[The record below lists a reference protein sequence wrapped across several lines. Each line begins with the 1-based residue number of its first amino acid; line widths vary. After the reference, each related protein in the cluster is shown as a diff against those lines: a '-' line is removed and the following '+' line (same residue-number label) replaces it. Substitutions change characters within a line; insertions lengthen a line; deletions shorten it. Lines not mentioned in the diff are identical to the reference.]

1 MVENPIMARR
11 VKGGVKL
18 AHHKNT
24 ASKQTVFMPAPEK
37 VTIPMRQHI
46 GAPCAVAVKV
56 NDEVKVGTLIGSVT
70 APFCAPIYSSVSGK
84 VTRICDITLADGSK
98 SAAVEITSD
107 GLNTPD
113 ESISRPVIED
123 LEGFLEAI
131 KNSGLVGLG
140 GAGFPTHI
148 KLTPVEG
155 KEIDTLIINCAEC
168 EPYITADH
176 RECLENTWDIL
187 NGVYTLKEM
196 LNIPKAYIAVE
207 DNKPDAIKNLLE
219 IAGDEKYDPDDVV
232 KVVELKSSY
241 PQGAEKVMVK
251 AVTGRE
257 IPIGKLPSDVGV
269 LLMNV
274 TSVAFISRYI
284 KTGMPLVSKRV
295 TVDGNAVE
303 NPQNVIVPIGTSVA
317 DVLKFVGLK
326 SEPKKILMGGPMMGT
341 AISSDAVPVVKTTNA
356 ILAFDEKQAHLNR
369 ETACIRCGRCVKNC
383 PMGLLPLN
391 LVAAASREETDE
403 LRRLNVMACM
413 ECGTCVYGCPASR
426 RIVQSIRIGKKLV
439 REDDAK
445 KKEAAG
451 K

>member
-1 MVENPIMARR
+1 MAEKPIIARR

-24 ASKQTVFMPAPEK
+24 AQMQTVFMPAPEK

-56 NDEVKVGTLIGSVT
+56 NDEVKIGSVIGSVT
-70 APFCAPIYSSVSGK
+70 APFCVPIHSSVSGK
-84 VTRICDITLADGSK
+84 VTKIFDAILADGSRCP
-98 SAAVEITSD
+98 AVEITSD
-107 GLNTPD
+107 GLDTVV
-113 ESISRPVIED
+113 EGLSRPSIYD
-123 LEGFLEAI
+123 LESFLEAI

-148 KLTPVEG
+148 KLTPVEN
-155 KEIDTLIINCAEC
+155 KPIDTLVINCAEC

-176 RECLENTWDIL
+176 RECMENSWDIL
-187 NGVYTLKEM
+187 NGIFTIKEM
-196 LNIPKAYIAVE
+196 FNIPKAYIAVE
-207 DNKPDAIKNLLE
+207 DNKPDVIRTLLE
-219 IAGDEKYDPDDVV
+219 IAGDEKYDPQDVV

-241 PQGAEKVMVK
+241 PQGAEKIMVK
-251 AVTGRE
+251 AVTGKE

-274 TSVAFISRYI
+274 TTVAFISRYI
-284 KTGMPLVSKRV
+284 KTGMPLVSKRL
-295 TVDGNAVE
+295 TVDGKAVE
-303 NPQNVIVPIGTSVA
+303 KPCNVIVPIGTSVS

-326 SEPKKILMGGPMMGT
+326 SEPKKIIMGGPMMGT
-341 AISSDAVPVVKTTNA
+341 ALSSDQVPVVKTTNA
-356 ILAFDEKQAHLNR
+356 ILAFDEAQARINK
-369 ETACIRCGRCVKNC
+369 ETACIRCGRCASNC

-391 LVAAASREETDE
+391 LAAASAKNDVDE
-403 LRRLNVMACM
+403 LRRFNVMACM
-413 ECGTCVYGCPASR
+413 ECGTCVYNCPASK

-439 REDDAK
+439 REDDMK
-445 KKEAAG
+445 KKEAAN